1 MSQAGPTTGLARLFP
16 DRAALERR
24 WGTEPML
31 IRSRDRASEG
41 SAAPSFEDILD
52 NDAVDELLS
61 TRGLRTPFV
70 RVAKGGRT
78 LPDRAFT
85 RPGGVGATIGD
96 QVADDDLL
104 RLFAEGHTIVLQ
116 ALHRTWEPVR
126 ALVADLAD
134 DLGHPVQANAYVTP
148 AQSTGFSAHYDVH
161 DVFVLQI
168 SGEKR
173 WRIHAPVHEH
183 PLRSQPW
190 GERSAAVAARA
201 EQEPYLEAILVP
213 GDLLYLPRG
222 WLHSATALGG
232 VSTHLTLGI
241 HAWHGEHVLDDVLAS
256 LRAGLL
262 DDPDSRRSLP
272 LGVDLAD
279 PSTYAGRIDEVRTAL
294 ERALATLDE
303 AAVADRLAS
312 RSRSGRAAPVSP
324 VRTVEALAALEAD
337 PTGWRLVLRDHLGA
351 EMRDGVLRSRLG
363 RLTVSE
369 PQAGHVARLL
379 ADGSVAVAD
388 TGADL
393 ARRLVV
399 AGLAVPVPPA
409 APPSPSAGS

>member
-1 MSQAGPTTGLARLFP
+1 MTSSEGQAGRPTGLASLFP
-16 DRAALERR
+16 DRSALEQR
-24 WGTEPML
+24 WGREPL
-31 IRSRDRASEG
+31 LVRAGER
-41 SAAPSFEDILD
+41 PSGEALLDI
-52 NDAVDELLS
+52 DAVDELLS

-85 RPGGVGATIGD
+85 RPAGVGATIGD

-126 ALVADLAD
+126 ALVAALAD

-148 AQSTGFSAHYDVH
+148 PQSTGFSAHYDVH
-161 DVFVLQI
+161 DVFVLQV

-190 GERSAAVAARA
+190 GERADAVAERA
-201 EQEPYLEAILVP
+201 EQEPYLEATLAP

-241 HAWHGEHVLDDVLAS
+241 HTWHGEHVLDEVLATVRDG
-256 LRAGLL
+256 LRA
-262 DDPDSRRSLP
+262 DPAARRSLP

-279 PSTYAGRIDEVRTAL
+279 PRSYDGRIDAVRSVL
-294 ERALATLDE
+294 ERALADLDE
-303 AAVADRLAS
+303 QAVADRLAS
-312 RSRSGRAAPVSP
+312 RARSGRAAPVAP
-324 VRTVEALAALEAD
+324 VRSVEALAALEAD
-337 PTGWRLVLRDHLGA
+337 PGAWRLELRDHLGA
-351 EMRDGVLRSRLG
+351 ELRDGVLRSRVG

-369 PQAGHVARLL
+369 ADAQPLARLL
-379 ADGSVAVAD
+379 TDGSVTVSD
-388 TGADL
+388 IGADL

-399 AGLAVPVPPA
+399 AGLATPA
-409 APPSPSAGS
+409 PAPSRLDGS